1 MQISLPPDLE
11 EFVAQKVKAGF
22 YPDPDAVIN
31 EALIV
36 LREPESAAAEFTPE
50 HETYLRQEI
59 QKGADQLD
67 RGEGIV
73 IDRSGRRDLL
83 EKIKARG
90 QQRLDARQKPA
101 HE

>member
-1 MQISLPPDLE
+1 MYISLPPNLE
-11 EFVAQKVKAGF
+11 EFVAEKVKAGL
-22 YPDPDAVIN
+22 YRDPDAVIN
-31 EALIV
+31 EALVV
-36 LREPESAAAEFTPE
+36 LQEQEAAAAEFTPE
-50 HETYLRQEI
+50 HEVYLRQEI

-73 IDRSGRRDLL
+73 IDRAGRSALL